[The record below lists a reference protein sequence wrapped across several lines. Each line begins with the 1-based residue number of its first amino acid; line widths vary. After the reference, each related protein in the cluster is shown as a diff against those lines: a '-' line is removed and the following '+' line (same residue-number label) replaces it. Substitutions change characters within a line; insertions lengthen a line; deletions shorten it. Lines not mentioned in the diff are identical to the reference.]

1 MEITTTFKIKAFV
14 PSGSANAETLFKLL
28 EELFSMLTREDIFKH
43 VKENFGTSPDYP
55 FKKFPNFAALRH
67 ESNEKWY
74 GLIMNVLP
82 EKLGLDGNNQIDVL
96 NLKCPPEI
104 NGSLRNGKS
113 ILPGYHMDKENWISL
128 VLERLNA
135 EEEVYNLI
143 EQSFNLTK

>member
-1 MEITTTFKIKAFV
+1 
-14 PSGSANAETLFKLL
+14 
-28 EELFSMLTREDIFKH
+28 MLTREDIFKH
-43 VKENFGTSPDYP
+43 VKEKFGTLPDYP
-55 FKKFPNFAALRH
+55 FQKFPYYAALRH

-74 GLIMNVLP
+74 GLVMNVLP
-82 EKLGLDGNNQIDVL
+82 EKLGLDGNDEIDIL

-104 NGSLRNGKS
+104 SGSLRNGKS

-128 VLERLNA
+128 VLERIDS